1 MAANDASPP
10 WGSCKIKQENACKE
24 LSSVSDTELRPEK
37 SAALMVT
44 TDAVGASGEDMAA
57 GAPFVPP
64 WPC

>member
-1 MAANDASPP
+1 M
-10 WGSCKIKQENACKE
+10 
-24 LSSVSDTELRPEK
+24 SDTELRPEK